1 MRLVRAVKT
10 YQCRPWCYVTLSGL
24 HTLMSSGRRQSSEF
38 AKAEIFTA
46 SNELCPL
53 RKTGLA
59 RFYDDRWKMHLSS
72 GY

>member
-1 MRLVRAVKT
+1 
-10 YQCRPWCYVTLSGL
+10 
-24 HTLMSSGRRQSSEF
+24 MSSGSTQSFEF

-46 SNELCPL
+46 SSELFPL

-72 GY
+72 GYYIFGLVRGIRVDELFLPSYFNYFIS